1 MAQWELINIIYNDLS
16 KKIQNIKYDD
26 VEISIKI
33 EDILQ
38 TQLYN
43 TGETIIVDEKMYE
56 LPSYFKMYFSLQ
68 GYIQMTH

>member
-56 LPSYFKMYFSLQ
+56 LPSYFKMYFS
-68 GYIQMTH
+68 IVF